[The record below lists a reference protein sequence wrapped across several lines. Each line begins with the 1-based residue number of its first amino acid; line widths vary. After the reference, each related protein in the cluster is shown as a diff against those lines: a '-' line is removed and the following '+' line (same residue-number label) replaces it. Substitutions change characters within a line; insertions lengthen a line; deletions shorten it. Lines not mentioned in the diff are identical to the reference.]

1 MFEKHYISEGIV
13 YIADEKFM
21 FGFVQNIPAICA
33 QGKNEEEVKQKI
45 NKIFKVYEKRKHS

>member
-45 NKIFKVYEKRKHS
+45 NKIF